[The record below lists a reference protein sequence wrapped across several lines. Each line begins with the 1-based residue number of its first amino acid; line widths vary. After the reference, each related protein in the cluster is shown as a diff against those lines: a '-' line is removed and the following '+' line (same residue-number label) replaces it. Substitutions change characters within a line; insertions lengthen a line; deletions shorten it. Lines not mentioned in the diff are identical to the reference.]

1 MVQVQRSVAVA
12 EQIKQQ
18 KAEAELEAGQLAG
31 QVERQQLRIRQ
42 LIEEQVG
49 HSALSGVFSL

>member
-1 MVQVQRSVAVA
+1 MAVA

-49 HSALSGVFSL
+49 HSALSGVFIRVLCCR